1 MIDIILDIG
10 AGFNWLSP
18 TIAFAQDFLNGP
30 AADFG
35 IPSNAGFTRGDIR
48 RLLRKHG
55 ARSWGYVYNVAG
67 DMIMLSV
74 PKSQA
79 AWAYYLLQ
87 REGVPVLYAPAEV
100 TGEPVKRGVVG
111 WLLGW

>member
-1 MIDIILDIG
+1 MLDKILNIG
-10 AGFNWLSP
+10 CAFDWITP
-18 TIAFAQDFLNGP
+18 TWAIFQDFFNGP
-30 AADFG
+30 VSHFG
-35 IPSNAGFTRGDIR
+35 IQANVGFTRGDIR

-79 AWAYYLLQ
+79 TWAYYLLQ
-87 REGVPVLYAPAEV
+87 REGVPILYAPNEV
-100 TGEPVKRGVVG
+100 TGEPVKRGVLG